1 MKEEYKIFAGLEEF
15 QSVREQF
22 AELMNY
28 IQSPEALQKEH
39 GEIEDKL
46 WEGGM
51 ELLRLMLQGHV
62 DYRSTKEIK
71 QEGIQGSDRVARTHC
86 RKGRSRQLMSLFGE
100 VQVQRM
106 VYSARGKSSLFPLDA
121 DLNLG
126 TDKYSH
132 GLKRRIAEE
141 MAKGSFDEA
150 VLAVEKA
157 TGGKIPKRQAEEM
170 SVRISQDFE
179 EFYARRM
186 EAGIES
192 TEDLLIISLD
202 GKGIVMRHEDLREQT
217 RKAAERASRKRKARL
232 SKGEKRNRKRMA
244 TVAAVYTVG
253 RYYRSPEEIMGDEE
267 RPKRPRI
274 RNKRIWA
281 SVERDLALVTEE
293 AFQEA
298 QRRDPEHQRQWVVLV
313 DGHEDQLDHIRACIR
328 RYDVDVTLVID
339 FIHVLEYLWKA
350 AYCFHKD
357 GSEEAEQWVL
367 ERALHILKGKVSDVA
382 AGMRRSATLQKLP
395 ADKRKAVDKC
405 ADYLLKYRDMA
416 GYDTCLEEGLPIATG
431 VIEGACRHLVKD
443 RLDITGARWRLA
455 SAEAIL
461 KLRALRSSG
470 DFDTYWEFHKAT
482 ELKRNHTA
490 MYESLPLKEAA

>member
-1 MKEEYKIFAGLEEF
+1 MKEDYTIVGGLEEF
-15 QSVREQF
+15 QPVREQF

-28 IQSPEALQKEH
+28 IQSAEALQKEH

-62 DYRSTKEIK
+62 DYRSDKEIE
-71 QEGIQGSDRVARTHC
+71 QEGIHGNDGVARTHC
-86 RKGRSRQLMSLFGE
+86 RKGRSRQLMSVFGE
-100 VQVQRM
+100 VQVRRM
-106 VYSARGKSSLFPLDA
+106 VYGARGKSSLFPLDGE
-121 DLNLG
+121 LNLG

-141 MAKGSFDEA
+141 VAKGSFDEA

-157 TGGKIPKRQAEEM
+157 TGGKVPKRQAEEM

-179 EFYARRM
+179 EFYARAL
-186 EAGIES
+186 ESGIES
-192 TEDLLIISLD
+192 PQDLLIISLD

-217 RKAAERASRKRKARL
+217 RKAAERANRKRKARL

-253 RYYRSPEEIMGDEE
+253 KYSRRAEEIMGDEP
-267 RPKRPRI
+267 RAKRPRI

-281 SVERDLALVTEE
+281 SVERDLAAVTQE
-293 AFQEA
+293 AFEEA
-298 QRRDPEHQRQWVVLV
+298 QRRDPKHRRQWVVLV
-313 DGHEDQLDHIRACIR
+313 DGDEDQLAHIRACIR
-328 RYDVDVTLVID
+328 RYGVDVTLVID
-339 FIHVLEYLWKA
+339 FIHVLEYLWKG
-350 AYCFHKD
+350 AYGFHEA
-357 GSEEAEQWVL
+357 GSEEAEQWVM
-367 ERALHILKGKVSDVA
+367 ERALRILNGKVSDVA
-382 AGMRRSATLQKLP
+382 AGMRRSATLRKLP

-416 GYDTCLEEGLPIATG
+416 CYDRCLKQGLPIATG

-470 DFDTYWEFHKAT
+470 DFDAYWEFHKAK
-482 ELKRNHTA
+482 ELERNHTK
-490 MYESLPLKEAA
+490 MYQRFPLKDAA